1 MIARL
6 LKGSDRKGNLAMHAR
21 LLAMVGAL
29 FLAAGCV
36 TNEDGST
43 ANIFG
48 DLETIMSGND
58 VSEQQGALR
67 DQADSYNDYAEARI
81 ASAVAGAIIGGI
93 IGYAAGDEEGA
104 LLGAAAG
111 GVAGYVGGSYLTRDH
126 SEFQASRESLDEDI
140 AIAEELT
147 GESRKNIALAQAAL
161 NWQKLDVDRLNRE
174 YAAGLV
180 ESQEYENALME
191 IEKDR
196 GSVRSMIDTTRER
209 IATLDRSISKYR
221 SAGYDTSRLD
231 AAKSAQRQHI
241 VRLEAIE
248 DAMVTL
254 IAGAPDGVERPS
266 V

>member
-1 MIARL
+1 MYARF
-6 LKGSDRKGNLAMHAR
+6 
-21 LLAMVGAL
+21 LAMVGIFIL
-29 FLAAGCV
+29 VAGCV

-43 ANIFG
+43 ANIFS
-48 DLETIMSGND
+48 DLETIMSGSD
-58 VSEQQGALR
+58 VSEEQDALR
-67 DQADSYNDYAEARI
+67 DQADSYEDYAEARI
-81 ASAVAGAIIGGI
+81 ASAAIGAVIGGI

-104 LLGAAAG
+104 MLGAAAG

-126 SEFQASRESLDEDI
+126 SEFHASRESLDEDI
-140 AIAEELT
+140 AVAEELT
-147 GESRKNIALAQAAL
+147 QESRKNIALAQAAL
-161 NWQKLDVDRLNRE
+161 DWQKRNIKRLNKE
-174 YAAGLV
+174 YDAGVLDN
-180 ESQEYENALME
+180 QGYERALLE

-196 GSVRSMIDTTRER
+196 GSVRSMIDATRER
-209 IATLDRSISKYR
+209 IATLNRSISKYR

-241 VRLEAIE
+241 ARLEAIE